1 MTNIFIDILGEPEDE
16 PKEKRV
22 AEAEPVADP
31 RNRRLRKQVI
41 NIDGE
46 VIDDPYA

>member
-1 MTNIFIDILGEPEDE
+1 MTNIFIDILGETEDE

-22 AEAEPVADP
+22 AEPVPVARPD
-31 RNRRLRKQVI
+31 RQLRKQVI